1 MCYDGEVG
9 TMETCSRAILVWDG
23 VRTEIHELETDLYSS
38 Q

>member
-9 TMETCSRAILVWDG
+9 TMEMCSRAIPVWDG
-23 VRTEIHELETDLYSS
+23 VRIEIHELETDSYSY